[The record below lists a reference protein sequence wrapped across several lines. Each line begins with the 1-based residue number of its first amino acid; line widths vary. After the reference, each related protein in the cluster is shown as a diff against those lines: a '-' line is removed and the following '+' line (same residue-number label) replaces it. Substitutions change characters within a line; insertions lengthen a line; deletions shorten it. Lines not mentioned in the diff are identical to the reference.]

1 MDNYSGEKRSLPENT
16 HKEFQKN
23 SRFIFF
29 SIAIAAA
36 FFLGYIFH
44 VEKKSNGLNKNPKI
58 TNSQSSDA
66 AYAPKTDFDSDT
78 FWEVWNYIE
87 ENYVDPE
94 KVTGQKLYYG
104 ALQGLVGSVEDP
116 YSVFFEPKVS
126 EKFENEISGS
136 FEGIGAEI
144 GIRNN
149 RLTIISPL
157 ADSPAEKSGLKGGDI
172 IIAIDGKDTKDLS
185 LGNAVQNIRGE
196 RGTKVQLTIYRES
209 EGRERKID
217 VMRDKVALHSVE
229 WKMVGGVAHLKLKYF
244 NEDTLVDFNSA
255 VHQILLKNPKGFILD
270 LRNNPGGFLRTAIE
284 VASYWVGGEDIIVI
298 EKKRDG
304 SFLAEKSLNKND
316 ILRSIKTVVLVNK
329 GSASGSEIVAGALQ
343 DYKYAKLVGET
354 TFGKGS
360 VQDLKKLNDGSSVK
374 LTIAKWLTPTGRVI
388 DAKGIDPDIVIELT
402 EKDWDESKD
411 PQLDK
416 ALELLK

>member
-1 MDNYSGEKRSLPENT
+1 MENNIMEKKLTPDNSS
-16 HKEFQKN
+16 KEFKKN
-23 SRFIFF
+23 FRFVFF
-29 SIAIAAA
+29 FLAIVAA
-36 FFLGYIFH
+36 FFLGYIAH
-44 VEKKSNGLNKNPKI
+44 IQKNNDNLNKNPKI
-58 TNSQSSDA
+58 ENSQSNNASNKEEA
-66 AYAPKTDFDSDT
+66 SFDSDT
-78 FWEVWNYIE
+78 FWEVWNYVK

-94 KVTGQKLYYG
+94 KVSEQKLYYG
-104 ALQGLVGSVEDP
+104 ALAGIIGSVEDP

-126 EKFENEISGS
+126 EEFENEISGN

-172 IIAIDGKDTKDLS
+172 IITINGKDTKDLS
-185 LGNAVQNIRGE
+185 LGEAVQNIRGE
-196 RGTKVQLTIYRES
+196 RGTKVQLTIYREG
-209 EGRERKID
+209 EEKDRIID
-217 VMRDKVALHSVE
+217 VTRDKVALHSVE

-244 NEDTLVDFNSA
+244 NEDTLGDFSSA

-270 LRNNPGGFLRTAIE
+270 LRNNPGGLLRTAIE

-316 ILRSIKTVVLVNK
+316 ILRSLKTIVLVNR

-374 LTIAKWLTPTGRVI
+374 LTIAKWLTPTGRII
-388 DAKGIDPDIVIELT
+388 DEKGIDPDIAIELT
-402 EKDWDESKD
+402 EKDWNESKD

-416 ALELLK
+416 ALQLLK